1 MAEVHVLPVI
11 YLSSP
16 PLNNIQRIP
25 REYYKSIEAKKM
37 SAISLLSSGLDSV
50 AALSIANEQTDIELA
65 ITFDYGQRSSQREI
79 EYSKVICSHFNIEHK
94 VIPLDWLGDI
104 TKTSLVNRD
113 MDVPKL
119 TLEDISDSAAPEVTQ
134 GSAKSVWVPNRNG
147 VMINIAASFA
157 ESLGCEYVIVGFNG
171 EEAATFPDNSF
182 KYVQAVDECLSYSTQ
197 NGVKV
202 LALLIEFDKNG
213 IVLEALRS
221 GAPLEWSWSCYHGAD
236 VPCGVCESCVRR
248 ARGFAEAGAEDPLLV
263 RLRGI

>member
-1 MAEVHVLPVI
+1 
-11 YLSSP
+11 
-16 PLNNIQRIP
+16 
-25 REYYKSIEAKKM
+25 M

-50 AALSIANEQTDIELA
+50 AALSIVKEQTDIKLA
-65 ITFDYGQRSSQREI
+65 LTFDYGQRSSQREI
-79 EYSKVICSHFNIEHK
+79 EYSKVICSHFGIEHK
-94 VIPLDWLGDI
+94 VIAIDWLGEI
-104 TKTSLVNRD
+104 TNTSLVSRD
-113 MDVPKL
+113 MDVPEL
-119 TLEDISDSAAPEVTQ
+119 TLEEISDSADPGITQ
-134 GSAKSVWVPNRNG
+134 ESAKSVWVPNRNG

-182 KYVQAVDECLSYSTQ
+182 EYVQAMDNCLSYSTR

-202 LALLIEFDKNG
+202 LAPLIEFDKNG
-213 IVLEALRS
+213 IVREALRS

-263 RLRGI
+263 RLRDME